1 MMPMKKNII
10 IRGIGGFYDV
20 LTFDNKI
27 IRCRLRGKLRL
38 TESRILVGD
47 WVVISYINDKEG
59 VIEEI
64 LPRKNQLIRPAIAN
78 IDQAVI
84 VLSFTAPKPDLLLLD
99 RLLVLINAAELEPV
113 ICINKSDL
121 CNEGLDL
128 ADNIRVYQDIGYR
141 LVITSTV
148 DNTGIKELKELLNE
162 KVSTFVGPS
171 GVGKSSLL
179 NSIVSGLKLP
189 IGAISTKLQR
199 GKHTTRQV
207 ELISLPCGGLVADT
221 PGFSQLS
228 LTGLAMEDL
237 QKYFP
242 EIWSTAHNCK
252 FRGCLHHKEP
262 ECAVMKEVSLG
273 NVSKHRYE
281 NYLALMAELKV

>member
-1 MMPMKKNII
+1 MKNNVI

-20 LTFDNKI
+20 LTLENKI
-27 IRCRLRGKLRL
+27 IRCKLRGKLRL
-38 TESRILVGD
+38 TESKVLVGD
-47 WVVISYINDKEG
+47 WVIISYINDNEG

-64 LPRKNQLIRPAIAN
+64 LPRRTHLIRPAIAN

-84 VLSFTAPKPDLLLLD
+84 VMSFTAPKPDLLLLD
-99 RLLVLINAAELEPV
+99 RLLVLICEAALEPV

-121 CNEGLDL
+121 CYEGFDL
-128 ADNIRVYQDIGYR
+128 ADNIRLYQDIGYH

-148 DNTGIKELKELLNE
+148 DKTGIKELNELL
-162 KVSTFVGPS
+162 KGKISTFVGPS

-179 NSIVSGLKLP
+179 NSIISGLKLP
-189 IGAISTKLQR
+189 VGAISTKLQR

-207 ELISLPCGGLVADT
+207 ELISLACGGLVADT

-228 LTGLAMEDL
+228 LADLAIEDL

-242 EIWSTAHNCK
+242 EIWLTAHNCK

-262 ECAVMKEVSLG
+262 ECAVIQEVSFG
-273 NVSKHRYE
+273 NISKHRYE
-281 NYLALMAELKV
+281 NYLALLAELEL